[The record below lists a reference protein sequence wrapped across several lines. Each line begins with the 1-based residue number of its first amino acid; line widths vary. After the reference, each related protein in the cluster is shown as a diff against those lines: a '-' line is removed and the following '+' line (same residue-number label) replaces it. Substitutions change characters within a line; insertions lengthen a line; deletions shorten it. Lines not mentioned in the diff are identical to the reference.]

1 MDGIVSL
8 LDVEHHN
15 QVESLWRELEEAF
28 GLHGIYAT
36 RFPHVSYHVAEA
48 YDEARLVPM
57 LAKLAQDH
65 APFHIYTTGLG
76 IFTGPQ
82 PVLYIPVV
90 RTPKLTLLHQ
100 ELWLAV
106 AEAAAG
112 TAELY
117 HPRAWVPHITLA
129 HGDVRNEML
138 PDVIRRM
145 GGRNFSW
152 KVTVARITV
161 VFNAGTSGERQLHFP
176 LQGA

>member
-8 LDVEHHN
+8 LDVEHQN
-15 QVESLWRELEEAF
+15 RVESLWRELEQTF
-28 GLHGIYAT
+28 GLRGVYAT
-36 RFPHVSYHVAEA
+36 RFPHFSYHVAEA
-48 YDEARLVPM
+48 YDESRLTSVLAR
-57 LAKLAQDH
+57 LAQDH

-106 AEAAAG
+106 NEAASG
-112 TAELY
+112 TVELY

-129 HGDVRNEML
+129 NGDIHNEML
-138 PDVIRRM
+138 PDVISRI
-145 GGRNFSW
+145 GGRSFSW

-161 VFNAGTSGERQLHFP
+161 VISAGTTCERQLHFS